1 MLALPIVA
9 PEASV
14 SCRAFVFR
22 RDREVVNPPLPS
34 RGPAPPVEQM
44 DNAELARMI
53 EAEHPY
59 RGKALF
65 ELSDRVAHDE
75 DAATKVAML
84 SRLTSLRTARLF
96 DRVSLAWS
104 AIIAL
109 LAAETPHA
117 RSAAYEAFYALEPKE
132 QKDMLDYL
140 DVPIVEEAHP
150 RVV

>member
-1 MLALPIVA
+1 VPAEDPRPRLP
-9 PEASV
+9 
-14 SCRAFVFR
+14 R
-22 RDREVVNPPLPS
+22 
-34 RGPAPPVEQM
+34 RGPAPPVDQM
-44 DNAELARMI
+44 DNAELARLV

-65 ELSDRVAHDE
+65 ELSDRIASDD

-84 SRLTSLRTARLF
+84 SRLSSLRTARLF

-109 LAAETPHA
+109 LAAETPHS
-117 RSAAYEAFYALEPKE
+117 RSSAYEAFYALGELE

-140 DVPIVEEAHP
+140 EVTVIEEAHP
-150 RVV
+150 RIG

>member
-1 MLALPIVA
+1 
-9 PEASV
+9 
-14 SCRAFVFR
+14 
-22 RDREVVNPPLPS
+22 VNPPLPR

-44 DNAELARMI
+44 NNAELVRLV

-65 ELSDRVAHDE
+65 ELSDRVRHDE
-75 DAATKVAML
+75 DAATKVGML
-84 SRLTSLRTARLF
+84 SRLTSLRTAKLF

-117 RSAAYEAFYALEPKE
+117 RESAYEAYRALDPAERRE
-132 QKDMLDYL
+132 LLDYL
-140 DVPIVEEAHP
+140 EVASIEEAHP
-150 RVV
+150 RIV

>member
-1 MLALPIVA
+1 
-9 PEASV
+9 
-14 SCRAFVFR
+14 
-22 RDREVVNPPLPS
+22 
-34 RGPAPPVEQM
+34 M
-44 DNAELARMI
+44 DNAELARMV

-65 ELSDRVAHDE
+65 ELSDRVASDD

-109 LAAETPHA
+109 LAAETPHS
-117 RSAAYEAFYALEPKE
+117 RSCAYEAFYALGEEEK
-132 QKDMLDYL
+132 KDMLDYL
-140 DVPIVEEAHP
+140 EVAAIEEAHP
-150 RVV
+150 RIG

>member
-1 MLALPIVA
+1 
-9 PEASV
+9 
-14 SCRAFVFR
+14 
-22 RDREVVNPPLPS
+22 
-34 RGPAPPVEQM
+34 M
-44 DNAELARMI
+44 DNAELARLV

-65 ELSDRVAHDE
+65 ELSDRIPHDD

-109 LAAETPHA
+109 LAAETAHA
-117 RSAAYEAFYALEPKE
+117 RGAAHESFHALEPAE
-132 QKDMLDYL
+132 REELLAYL
-140 DVPIVEEAHP
+140 EVSAIEEAHP
-150 RVV
+150 RIG

>member
-1 MLALPIVA
+1 VPVEDSRPQLP
-9 PEASV
+9 
-14 SCRAFVFR
+14 R
-22 RDREVVNPPLPS
+22 
-34 RGPAPPVEQM
+34 RGPAPAVDRM
-44 DNAELARMI
+44 DNAELARMV

-65 ELSDRVAHDE
+65 ELSDRIPHDD

-84 SRLTSLRTARLF
+84 SRLTSLRQARLF

-117 RSAAYEAFYALEPKE
+117 RAAAYEAFGALDVAE
-132 QKDMLDYL
+132 QRDMLDYL
-140 DVPIVEEAHP
+140 EVSAIEDAHP
-150 RVV
+150 RIG

>member
-1 MLALPIVA
+1 MPVQPGSA
-9 PEASV
+9 E
-14 SCRAFVFR
+14 
-22 RDREVVNPPLPS
+22 NPPLPR

-44 DNAELARMI
+44 DNAELTRLV

-65 ELSDRVAHDE
+65 ELCDRVPHDD
-75 DAATKVAML
+75 DAATKVGML
-84 SRLTSLRTARLF
+84 SRLTSLRQARLF

-117 RSAAYEAFYALEPKE
+117 RAAAYEAFGALGPQE
-132 QKDMLDYL
+132 QRDMLDYL
-140 DVPIVEEAHP
+140 EVSAIEEAHP
-150 RVV
+150 RIS

>member
-1 MLALPIVA
+1 VPA
-9 PEASV
+9 
-14 SCRAFVFR
+14 
-22 RDREVVNPPLPS
+22 DHPPLPK

-44 DNAELARMI
+44 DNAELARLV

-65 ELSDRVAHDE
+65 ELCDRIADDD

-117 RSAAYEAFYALEPKE
+117 RQSAYEAFFALSPDE
-132 QKDMLDYL
+132 QRDMLDYL
-140 DVPIVEEAHP
+140 EVTAIQQAHP
-150 RVV
+150 RIA